1 MLWNAAGNLIFLI
14 CQWLMTILVANIGS
28 FADAGLLSI
37 AMSVSATFQTV
48 AMFGIRNFQISDV
61 ENKYTDTCYVTLR
74 TVTCALAL
82 ALCMCFS
89 LISGYRSE
97 QLVCVLL
104 FMLFR
109 LSENFSD
116 VLHGIAQKNGRLDVA
131 GKAYAIKGVGTL
143 AVFLVTYKLCSSLV
157 LSLGAMAL
165 LSWLCTVIYDVSV
178 VRRLSRFGLMSMSE
192 KWLSLAKN
200 TLPLCIYLFLNT
212 AISTVP
218 KLILEQ
224 YEGDEMLGI
233 YSSIFAPALLI
244 ASAASYLYTPFV
256 PYFADAYS
264 KKDTSVFIKLFV
276 KITAAIAAVAVVTV
290 IAATFLGDLALKLL
304 FGEKIL
310 AYSYMLIPILI
321 SIFASATFTF
331 LCTVCVVLRDF
342 VGLLVACGAGL
353 ALEVLITGK
362 WIELSG
368 VNATSY
374 GYICASCIAAVILLF
389 RMLCILHKTQKRSS
403 T

>member
-1 MLWNAAGNLIFLI
+1 
-14 CQWLMTILVANIGS
+14 
-28 FADAGLLSI
+28 
-37 AMSVSATFQTV
+37 
-48 AMFGIRNFQISDV
+48 
-61 ENKYTDTCYVTLR
+61 
-74 TVTCALAL
+74 
-82 ALCMCFS
+82 
-89 LISGYRSE
+89 
-97 QLVCVLL
+97 
-104 FMLFR
+104 MLFR

-131 GKAYAIKGVGTL
+131 GKAYAIKGIGTL
-143 AVFLVTYKLCSSLV
+143 AVFLVTFKLSSSLV
-157 LSLGAMAL
+157 LSLSLMAL
-165 LSWLCTVIYDVSV
+165 LSWLCTVVYDVTV
-178 VRRLSRFGLMSMSE
+178 VRHLAAFKPLSVSE
-192 KWLSLAKN
+192 KWISLARN

-224 YEGDEMLGI
+224 YAGEEMLGI

-264 KKDTSVFIKLFV
+264 KKDTSAFIKLFI
-276 KITAAIAAVAVVTV
+276 KITAAIAAVAVVTI
-290 IAATFLGDLALKLL
+290 IAAIFLGDFGLKIL

-353 ALEVLITGK
+353 ASEILITGK
-362 WIELSG
+362 WIESSG

-374 GYICASCIAAVILLF
+374 GYITASCIAAAILLF
-389 RMLCILHKTQKRSS
+389 RMLSILHKTQKRSS
-403 T
+403 I